1 MIKRILQMSGRFISN
16 PEIRFNYLAKIG
28 LFDRWS
34 DERFLKKQYYLTTG
48 KKLDL
53 EHPQTFNE
61 KLQWLKIHDRNS
73 VYTTMVDKH
82 AVKEYVA
89 GKIGGEYII
98 PTLGVWS
105 HFNEIDF
112 EKLPEQ
118 FVLKC
123 THDSGGIAIITD
135 KAGVDKRAVRKKLE
149 NSLKQ
154 NYYYL
159 GREWPYKNVPP
170 RIIAEPYLV
179 DESGKELKDYKIFCF
194 NGEPKLVQVDFG
206 RFDVHRRN
214 LYTIGW
220 DYVDASIKFPK
231 DPDTQIPRPPRLEKM
246 LEIAGILS
254 EGIPHVRVDLYSV
267 NGRIY
272 FGELTMYHGG
282 GLEKFTPEELE
293 MRMGEWITLP

>member
-1 MIKRILQMSGRFISN
+1 MVGRFISSA
-16 PEIRFNYLAKIG
+16 EIRFGYLAKLG
-28 LFDRWS
+28 FFNRWS
-34 DERFLKKQYYLTTG
+34 DEKFLRRKYFLVTG
-48 KKLDL
+48 EKLDL
-53 EHPQTFNE
+53 EHPQSFNE
-61 KLQWLKIHDRNS
+61 KLQWLKIHDRKP
-73 VYTTMVDKH
+73 VYTTMVDKY

-89 GKIGGEYII
+89 GKIGEEYII
-98 PTLGVWS
+98 PTLGVWEK
-105 HFNEIDF
+105 FCDIDF
-112 EKLPEQ
+112 RSLPEQ

-123 THDSGGIAIITD
+123 THDSGGI
-135 KAGVDKRAVRKKLE
+135 VVCRDKRELDMHYAKKKIE
-149 NSLKQ
+149 RSLKQ

-179 DESGKELKDYKIFCF
+179 DESGMELKDYKFFCF

-214 LYTIGW
+214 LYTTGW

-231 DPDTQIPRPPRLEKM
+231 DPGTQIPRPQGLEKM

-254 EGIPHVRVDLYSV
+254 KGIPHVRVDLYSI
-267 NGRIY
+267 NGKIY

-282 GLEKFTPEELE
+282 GMEKFTPKELG
-293 MRMGEWITLP
+293 MRMGEWIQISGR